1 MKSSERGGGVKKLS
15 QRSRRRRLSLFPR
28 QGYVLLLVGILVGFL
43 VFTAISWIFPR
54 GGPGDSA
61 DGGLPTSIEF
71 EFLYTSEKQGW
82 IEEVTPDFQQ
92 WFFEEFNITVSVNL
106 VVTGSHDT
114 VNLILWGRQPAVWS
128 PASNLWIPY
137 LNQKWQQL
145 GHDEGIAT
153 DWTPLVLSPVVIA
166 GWPSFFQE
174 HNVSGF
180 SDLYQLAVDG
190 VDYKYGHPDPL
201 LSNGGVMAVVLE
213 FAEAFGKSPEE
224 FAVDDFLMEPPL
236 AFVREIE
243 SQAVNYGKST
253 GFFGRWA
260 AEEGPSEID
269 CFTVYE
275 SVVLDNSLKAKER
288 WGELLVAIYPED
300 GTLFSDHPY
309 VILDAPWV
317 DKWQRFA
324 ASQYLFYLLQE
335 ENQDKA
341 QLHGFRPANPSVPLN
356 KEIFSEQSGVE
367 YEIRVPLYKPLSG
380 EAMETLFTV
389 WPYVKNPGV

>member
-1 MKSSERGGGVKKLS
+1 
-15 QRSRRRRLSLFPR
+15 LFPR

-43 VFTAISWIFPR
+43 VFTAVSWIFPR

-82 IEEVTPDFQQ
+82 IEEVTPAFEQ
-92 WFFEEFNITVSVNL
+92 WFFEKFNITISVNL
-106 VVTGSHDT
+106 VVTGSHNT
-114 VNLILWGRQPAVWS
+114 VNLILSGRQPAVWS

-145 GHDEGIAT
+145 GLGEGIAA

-174 HNVSGF
+174 HDVSGF
-180 SDLYQLAVDG
+180 KDLYQLAVDG

-213 FAEAFGKSPEE
+213 FAEAFGKSPDE
-224 FAVDDFLMEPPL
+224 FVVDDFLPGPPL
-236 AFVREIE
+236 DFVRRIE
-243 SQAVNYGKST
+243 SKAVNYGDST

-260 AEEGPSEID
+260 VEKGPSEID

-275 SVVLDNSLKAKER
+275 SVVLDNSLKAENR
-288 WGELLVAIYPED
+288 WGEPLVAVYPED
-300 GTLFSDHPY
+300 GTLLSDHPY
-309 VILDAPWV
+309 VILNASWV
-317 DKWQRFA
+317 GKWQRFA
-324 ASQYLFYLLQE
+324 AAQYLFYLLQGE
-335 ENQDKA
+335 SQDKA

-356 KEIFSEQSGVE
+356 KEIFSEQSGVQ
-367 YEIRVPLYKPLSG
+367 YEIQVPIYKPLSG

-389 WPYVKNPGV
+389 WPSVRHPGV